1 MAPRR
6 SSAPLKAAPPSPVF
20 YTAQDVA
27 RFCEVDL
34 KTIHLWA
41 DRGKIVHQRTT
52 GRHLRFRR
60 NDVLRFLRGLGYP
73 LPPELRDVRPR
84 VAFARRARSESQDA
98 TTLAHAIARSD
109 ATLDAAMRSDDDALA
124 SALAHAFDL
133 HVHDAAALAIAHLVA
148 DAPDALLF
156 SIDDATIAGTST
168 VAALARSPATAFVA
182 LAAVGPSSEHA
193 AILAAGAERIFAP
206 GDAEAVVRG
215 LADLLAVDAPAAPAA
230 SRSTKAQRP
239 SR

>member
-6 SSAPLKAAPPSPVF
+6 SPASLKLAPPSPAF

-41 DRGKIVHQRTT
+41 DRGKIPHRRTS

-60 NDVLRFLRGLGYP
+60 NDVLRFLRGLDHDYP
-73 LPPELRDVRPR
+73 IPAELRDVRPR
-84 VAFARRARSESQDA
+84 VAFARRARSEDVDA
-98 TTLAHAIARSD
+98 TSPT
-109 ATLDAAMRSDDDALA
+109 DDDALA
-124 SALAHAFDL
+124 SELARAFDL
-133 HVHDAAALAIAHLVA
+133 RVHDAAAIAVAHVVA

-156 SIDDATIAGTST
+156 SLDDATTRGAST
-168 VAALARSPATAFVA
+168 IAALARSPETSFVA
-182 LAAVGPSSEHA
+182 LAVTAPASEHA
-193 AILAAGAERIFAP
+193 AALAAGAEVAFVP
-206 GDAEAVVRG
+206 GDAAAVVRG
-215 LADLLAVDAPAAPAA
+215 LAAHLAVDEPLAARPP
-230 SRSTKAQRP
+230 SRAQRP